1 MKDLNS
7 WLIAM
12 RESLGNGSNVEIIT
26 LNLTLYK
33 ILYKEGVGEKWVS
46 LFSIVIYVVSWKY
59 NLILRFFAIWKA

>member
-12 RESLGNGSNVEIIT
+12 RKSLGNGINVEIIT

-33 ILYKEGVGEKWVS
+33 ILYKEGVGEKWVG
-46 LFSIVIYVVSWKY
+46 LFSIE
-59 NLILRFFAIWKA
+59 LFM